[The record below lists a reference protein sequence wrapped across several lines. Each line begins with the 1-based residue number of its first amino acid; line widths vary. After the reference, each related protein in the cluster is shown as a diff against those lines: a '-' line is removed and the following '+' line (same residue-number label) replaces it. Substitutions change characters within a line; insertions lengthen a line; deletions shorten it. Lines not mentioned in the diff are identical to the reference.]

1 MSIKGSAI
9 ITGGT
14 SGIGLA
20 AARALLRDGYD
31 VTLWARQAQRGQDA
45 VRQLNGEHRAGKA
58 SFQTC
63 DVASADSVRQAVEAF
78 AKGHD
83 TLDILINGAGI
94 LQRTPL
100 TQFQADT
107 ITQQIDIVLKGTIL
121 TTTALAL
128 HLSKSG
134 RGVVINVGSV
144 AGQHPL
150 VGLGAYGAA
159 KAGVAHFT
167 RVAAQELFMAGVR
180 VLCVCPGIVK
190 TGLMPEREYEA
201 LVAVTPGRRLQTA
214 EEVGQFLVELT
225 KPAYPSLTG
234 AVIDFDDGLG
244 LFLSN
249 RPPSYDKVTRWQGD
263 KVTGIAASAPVTVSS
278 PHPITPSPNHPI
290 TVSSPGDPLLA
301 RVAGV
306 FQQTFGIAA
315 AEVTVSTGPEDV
327 ARWDSLGNLRLIA
340 SLEKEFACSLD
351 VNEIMEMIDVASIVR
366 IMKGKVQ

>member
-1 MSIKGSAI
+1 MSAKGSAI
-9 ITGGT
+9 VTGGT

-20 AARALLRDGYD
+20 AARALLRGGHD
-31 VTLWARQAQRGQDA
+31 VILWARQAQRGQEA
-45 VRQLNGEHRAGKA
+45 VRQLNSEHFPGKA

-63 DVASADSVRQAVEAF
+63 DVSSADSVRQAVEAF

-83 TLDILINGAGI
+83 ALATLINAAGI

-100 TQFQADT
+100 VQFQADT
-107 ITQQIDIVLKGTIL
+107 ITRQIDIVLKGTIL
-121 TTTALAL
+121 TTTALAPFL
-128 HLSKSG
+128 AKSG

-144 AGQHPL
+144 AGQHPF

-167 RVAAQELFMAGVR
+167 RVAAQELFTAGVR

-190 TGLMPEREYEA
+190 TGLVPEREYEA

-214 EEVGQFLVELT
+214 DEVGQFLAELAT
-225 KPAYPSLTG
+225 PAYPSLTG

-244 LFLSN
+244 LFLNN
-249 RPPSYDKVTRWQGD
+249 RPPLPP
-263 KVTGIAASAPVTVSS
+263 APVKTGEVTARLLHDRPGAPDKKTVSAAAAATA
-278 PHPITPSPNHPI
+278 PA
-290 TVSSPGDPLLA
+290 TVGDPLLA

-315 AEVTVSTGPEDV
+315 AEVTLSTGPEDV

-351 VNEIMEMIDVASIVR
+351 VNEIMEMVDVASIVR